1 MHNNKITDVGCKAIA
16 EALKTNRA
24 LTLLSLRRPAR
35 HTRAGTALPS
45 CRPRAH
51 EARVSSAQFECDRG
65 RGGGG
70 PGARAPRQSRTAA
83 AVEEE
88 GGQAPPA
95 RASVG
100 DSSAAPAGSKGLG
113 ILWGRGVEG
122 VEGGGGPAIPP
133 PPPPRLAA
141 AEEAAAGPELA

>member
-45 CRPRAH
+45 CHPRAH

-88 GGQAPPA
+88 EGGQAPPS
-95 RASVG
+95 RASV
-100 DSSAAPAGSKGLG
+100 DDSAAPAGSKGIG
-113 ILWGRGVEG
+113 ILLGWG

-141 AEEAAAGPELA
+141 AEEEEAGPELA